1 MRFRGLVPR
10 KLALLFKGL
19 DSLFLLRMQD
29 SPAALGSSDS
39 QGPKRKQTPGCR
51 LALPTF
57 ALRWAA
63 ITSVRSPENTFTVLE
78 HRTLSTMGNISS
90 GKKSLLE
97 RAQSLS
103 PAADARSA
111 LRPGL
116 ESSPTAPERFDGQ
129 QQAPTARKPPQPRL
143 ECACKIHK
151 MCLSSF
157 WGRAWLSPAVCVENG
172 KKSCSFGLIIDP
184 FAQ

>member
-1 MRFRGLVPR
+1 
-10 KLALLFKGL
+10 
-19 DSLFLLRMQD
+19 MQD

-129 QQAPTARKPPQPRL
+129 QQAPTARKPPLTAAAGNVRAKSAKCASPVFGGERGCHLLSASKMETNLAVLVLSDSSSIRSRNEREFQVKVL
-143 ECACKIHK
+143 E
-151 MCLSSF
+151 M
-157 WGRAWLSPAVCVENG
+157 PAREV
-172 KKSCSFGLIIDP
+172 
-184 FAQ
+184 